1 MLLAQ
6 GRAWRA
12 SLAAGTND
20 VHVAVLKDGLGD
32 DKKELGEFAIDVPL
46 AKWGVVVK
54 HVRNDRKL
62 VGGAVLEFAS
72 DDDQLALILA
82 SDRLFG
88 ELQRV
93 VLDATV
99 ALVEKGALTLRAADD
114 G

>member
-12 SLAAGTND
+12 TLDAGSKA
-20 VHVAVLKDGLGD
+20 VKVAVLKDGLGD
-32 DKKELGEFAIDVPL
+32 ERKELGEFALEVPL
-46 AKWGVVVK
+46 TRWGVVVK

-72 DDDQLALILA
+72 DE
-82 SDRLFG
+82 DRLTLVLGNDRLYG

-93 VLDATV
+93 VLEATISLV
-99 ALVEKGALTLRAADD
+99 ECGALVLQAAE
-114 G
+114 GG